1 MTTSFKSLQGEW
13 YQENAVEG
21 SLRVYCFVNPPSV
34 PFYHRIETADDAM
47 ALIDLEADIQLSD
60 PAVGSN
66 VFGLQIYHQSTGEWE
81 EWEDADGNSIDDI
94 MDAREA

>member
-1 MTTSFKSLQGEW
+1 MTTSIKSLQGDW

-34 PFYHRIETADDAM
+34 PFYHRVETMGDAVE
-47 ALIDLEADIQLSD
+47 LIDLEADIQLSD
-60 PAVGSN
+60 CAVGSN

-81 EWEDADGNSIDDI
+81 EWENADGDSIDDI
-94 MDAREA
+94 MDAREN